1 MSTLEFMK
9 FFNSL
14 LCVIAL
20 SALTVSCSDSDEEAA
35 ELRSEITTVKE
46 ETAELAELKAD
57 DSGADESGRE
67 QLLQEILAEPEL
79 EIGRDLA
86 ECFIDYVVDNSPL
99 DFEQWN
105 TLGDDYPVST
115 EALEGLSQEEMEDL
129 ISVVA
134 TGTEDCGL
142 FDEGYEDDHDD
153 HDHDDDSYERP
164 DYSDVDWE
172 CESGEQEMCWEW
184 TSDASQYGC
193 GPATETSSDSTQE
206 RLDHEHC
213 WVHKIYRPYVSLDLS
228 EQRFQPLN
236 DEYRE
241 IAQQLE
247 DLGWNSPLDT
257 PATYYLTS
265 DLSSD
270 SLEIVQKGIQAAEEY
285 LGSYGPM
292 RVYIIGSDT
301 SATDEA
307 IEDYCSWAYDSPADT
322 EWCPND
328 QGVGIYE
335 MAYYEGSNA
344 FAQHSRQR
352 SSPTQ
357 SFVIGNP
364 IGMGDYGAKIAA
376 HEYVHIFQ
384 NAHNLY
390 LDADLFGLESPI
402 WMEEGAAEFLALYLA
417 DQKGWISFEQEMAY
431 ALEQTQDLRALV
443 PDLTIQDLADSRDRV
458 GSYCGLCFGV
468 MQYATGQWATAWLVN
483 QSSLDD
489 FFFTFYPNVYEL
501 GVDGAFEEAFGLT
514 MEEFYVEFEEFL
526 ELPVDQQMAIL
537 PNP

>member
-1 MSTLEFMK
+1 MGTMACSGSD
-9 FFNSL
+9 NGN
-14 LCVIAL
+14 AD
-20 SALTVSCSDSDEEAA
+20 SASGSAGHGEEDNDDHGEESNDDHDEE
-35 ELRSEITTVKE
+35 
-46 ETAELAELKAD
+46 
-57 DSGADESGRE
+57 G
-67 QLLQEILAEPEL
+67 
-79 EIGRDLA
+79 
-86 ECFIDYVVDNSPL
+86 
-99 DFEQWN
+99 
-105 TLGDDYPVST
+105 
-115 EALEGLSQEEMEDL
+115 
-129 ISVVA
+129 
-134 TGTEDCGL
+134 
-142 FDEGYEDDHDD
+142 HDD
-153 HDHDDDSYERP
+153 HDAGRQFLIKTILDLGPEDSPEVVECVVDLIADLSGFGYTEIEDMYLTQSPELDPYLQSERLRKDCAYYSHEDSHEDSHERP
-164 DYSDVDWE
+164 DYSNVDWE
-172 CESGEQEMCWEW
+172 CESSEQEMCWEW
-184 TSDASQYGC
+184 NSNASQYGC

-206 RLDHEHC
+206 RLADEFC

-228 EQRFQPLN
+228 EQRFQPLHN
-236 DEYRE
+236 EYRE
-241 IAQQLE
+241 RAEQLA
-247 DLGWNSPLDT
+247 DLGWNKPLDT
-257 PATYYLTS
+257 PATYFLTS

-270 SLEIVQKGIQAAEEY
+270 SLEIVKKGIQAAEEY

-307 IEDYCSWAYDSPADT
+307 IEDYCSWAYDRADLL
-322 EWCPND
+322 ERCPND

-335 MAYYEGSNA
+335 MAYYGGSNA

-364 IGMGDYGAKIAA
+364 SNMGDYGAKISA

-390 LDADLFGLESPI
+390 AEADVFGLESPI

-431 ALEQTQDLRALV
+431 ALEQTQDLRDLV
-443 PDLTIQDLADSRDRV
+443 PDLTIQDLADSRERV

-501 GVDGAFEEAFGLT
+501 GVDGAFEKAFGLT

-526 ELPVDQQMAIL
+526 ELPAEQQMAIL
-537 PNP
+537 PNPKS